1 MKVQVYILIFFIIC
15 LIGCKD
21 NNTRD
26 YNFIVVF
33 VDDMGYGDVGSYG
46 HPTIK
51 TPNLDMMSNEG
62 QKWTQFY
69 SASSVCTPSRAA
81 LMTGRLPIRN
91 GMIGEKYR
99 VLFENSDY
107 GLPASEITIAEKLKE
122 NGYKK

>member
-1 MKVQVYILIFFIIC
+1 MKDQLYILIFFIIC
-15 LIGCKD
+15 LIGCED
-21 NNTRD
+21 NNKRD

-69 SASSVCTPSRAA
+69 SASSV
-81 LMTGRLPIRN
+81 
-91 GMIGEKYR
+91 
-99 VLFENSDY
+99 
-107 GLPASEITIAEKLKE
+107 
-122 NGYKK
+122 